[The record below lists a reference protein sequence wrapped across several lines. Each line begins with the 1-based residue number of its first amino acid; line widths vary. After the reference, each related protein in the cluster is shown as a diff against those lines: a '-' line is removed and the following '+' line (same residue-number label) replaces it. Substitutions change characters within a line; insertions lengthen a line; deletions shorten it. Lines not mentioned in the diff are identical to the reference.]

1 MKIIAFEGMDKS
13 GKHTASV
20 KLAEHLTNLGY
31 KVVQSEFHRYDTP
44 TGKLIQD
51 YLYGKYKV
59 SNETIQLIMS
69 ADKQA
74 QQDWIQELDDSGVD
88 FLILD
93 RYYLSQKVYSNYFI
107 KKSNLSAE
115 QASLYKRIYSDIIK
129 CFRKADITIY
139 LDNTAE
145 TSMSRKGQHG
155 DNDLYEQNKEL
166 LEYVRSEYLKEIQ
179 KENNYI
185 VISSEQSIEEVEK
198 ELFDKFKRF
207 IQK

>member
-20 KLAEHLTNLGY
+20 QLAEYLIGLGY
-31 KVVQSEFHRYDTP
+31 NVVQSEFHRYDTP

-51 YLYGKYKV
+51 YLYGKYNV

-74 QQDWIQELDDSGVD
+74 QQDWIQELEDSGVD

-107 KKSNLSAE
+107 DKSNYTSDKTL
-115 QASLYKRIYSDIIK
+115 LYKGIYSDIIK

-155 DNDLYEQNKEL
+155 ENDLYEQNKEL
-166 LEYVRSEYLKEIQ
+166 LEYVRSGYLKEVQ
-179 KENNYI
+179 KENQYLI
-185 VISSEQSIEEVEK
+185 ISSEQSIEEVEK
-198 ELFDKFKRF
+198 EMISKFKYF
-207 IQK
+207 IE

>member
-20 KLAEHLTNLGY
+20 QLAEHLISLGY

-44 TGKLIQD
+44 TGKLIQE

-74 QQDWIQELDDSGVD
+74 QQEWIKDLEESGVD

-107 KKSNLSAE
+107 DKSE
-115 QASLYKRIYSDIIK
+115 YTPEEVSLYKGLYTDIIK

-155 DNDLYEQNKEL
+155 ENDLYEQNKEL
-166 LEYVRSEYLKEIQ
+166 LEYVRTGYLEEVQ
-179 KENNYI
+179 KEKQYLI
-185 VISSEQSIEEVEK
+185 ISSEQTIEEVK
-198 ELFDKFKRF
+198 NELIEKFKYF
-207 IQK
+207 LD

>member
-20 KLAEHLTNLGY
+20 QLAEYLMKLGY
-31 KVVQSEFHRYDTP
+31 NVVQSEFHRYDTP

-74 QQDWIQELDDSGVD
+74 QQDWIQELEDSGVD

-107 KKSNLSAE
+107 DKSNYTSDKVL
-115 QASLYKRIYSDIIK
+115 LYKGIYSDIIK

-155 DNDLYEQNKEL
+155 ENDLYEQNKEL
-166 LEYVRSEYLKEIQ
+166 LEYVRSGYLKEVQ
-179 KENNYI
+179 KENQYLI
-185 VISSEQSIEEVEK
+185 ISSEQSIEEVEK
-198 ELFDKFKRF
+198 EMISKFKYF
-207 IQK
+207 IE

>member
-20 KLAEHLTNLGY
+20 QLAEHLISLGY

-74 QQDWIQELDDSGVD
+74 QQEWIKDLEESGVD

-107 KKSNLSAE
+107 DKSE
-115 QASLYKRIYSDIIK
+115 YTPEEVSLYKGLYTDIIK

-155 DNDLYEQNKEL
+155 ENDLYEQNKEL
-166 LEYVRSEYLKEIQ
+166 LEYVRTGYLEEVQ
-179 KENNYI
+179 KEKQYLI
-185 VISSEQSIEEVEK
+185 ISSEQTIEEVK
-198 ELFDKFKRF
+198 NELIEKFKYF
-207 IQK
+207 LD

>member
-20 KLAEHLTNLGY
+20 QLAEHLINLGY

-74 QQDWIQELDDSGVD
+74 QQDWINDLEESGVD

-107 KKSNLSAE
+107 DKSE
-115 QASLYKRIYSDIIK
+115 YTPEEVSLYKGLYTDIIK

-155 DNDLYEQNKEL
+155 ENDLYEQNKEL
-166 LEYVRSEYLKEIQ
+166 LEYVRNGYLEEVQ
-179 KENNYI
+179 KEKQYLI
-185 VISSEQSIEEVEK
+185 ISSEQSIEEVEK
-198 ELFDKFKRF
+198 ELIDKFKYF
-207 IQK
+207 IK

>member
-20 KLAEHLTNLGY
+20 QLAEHLISLGY

-74 QQDWIQELDDSGVD
+74 QQEWINDLEESGVD

-107 KKSNLSAE
+107 DKSE
-115 QASLYKRIYSDIIK
+115 YTPEEVSLYKGLYTDIIK

-155 DNDLYEQNKEL
+155 ENDLYEQNKEL
-166 LEYVRSEYLKEIQ
+166 LEYVRNGYLEEVQ
-179 KENNYI
+179 KEKQYLI
-185 VISSEQSIEEVEK
+185 ISSEQSIEEVEK
-198 ELFDKFKRF
+198 ELIDKFKYF
-207 IQK
+207 IK

>member
-20 KLAEHLTNLGY
+20 QLAEHLTNLGY

-74 QQDWIQELDDSGVD
+74 QQDWIQELEDSGVD

-107 KKSNLSAE
+107 DKSNFSSE
-115 QASLYKRIYSDIIK
+115 QALLYKGIYSDIIK

-155 DNDLYEQNKEL
+155 ENDLYEQNKEL
-166 LEYVRSEYLKEIQ
+166 LEYVRSGYLQEVQ
-179 KENNYI
+179 KENQYLI
-185 VISSEQSIEEVEK
+185 ISSEQSIEEVEK
-198 ELFDKFKRF
+198 ELLDKFKYF
-207 IQK
+207 IK

>member
-20 KLAEHLTNLGY
+20 QLAEHLIELGY
-31 KVVQSEFHRYDTP
+31 NVVQSEFHRYDTP

-74 QQDWIQELDDSGVD
+74 QQDWIQELEDSGVD

-107 KKSNLSAE
+107 DKSNYTSDKTL
-115 QASLYKRIYSDIIK
+115 LYKGIYSDIIK

-155 DNDLYEQNKEL
+155 ENDLYEQNKEL
-166 LEYVRSEYLKEIQ
+166 LEYVRSGYLKEVQ
-179 KENNYI
+179 KENQYLI
-185 VISSEQSIEEVEK
+185 ISSEQSIEEVEK
-198 ELFDKFKRF
+198 EMISKFKYF
-207 IQK
+207 IE